1 MKFLPVFVSQLPI
14 LFYTRQVGDLLILAT
29 VVEGSPSVGYPV
41 QQAKLHLLSTG
52 AERKI
57 KFDCLVPG
65 RWGRGTTRNWVCLVL
80 DGGQCEDN
88 SVLSIG

>member
-1 MKFLPVFVSQLPI
+1 MKFLPVFVSQLPA
-14 LFYTRQVGDLLILAT
+14 LFYTRRARDLLILAT

-57 KFDCLVPG
+57 KCRLPSSRQV
-65 RWGRGTTRNWVCLVL
+65 
-80 DGGQCEDN
+80 GQREYT
-88 SVLSIG
+88 SKLHGIRYVWF